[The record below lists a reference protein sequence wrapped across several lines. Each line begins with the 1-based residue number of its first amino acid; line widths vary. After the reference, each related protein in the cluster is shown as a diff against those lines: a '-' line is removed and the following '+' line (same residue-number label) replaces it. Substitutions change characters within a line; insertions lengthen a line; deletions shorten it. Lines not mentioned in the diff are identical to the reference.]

1 MTEMRRS
8 TLRLYGPF
16 IAVVLAQALF
26 VVALPSTAPDRATLN
41 VGAGGSTPQG
51 GNSQKP
57 GGAGSTASS
66 AGAGSSGAGASSSGA
81 VGSKNGDATNAADGA
96 TGSAGGTGPAPGD
109 ASHCAGPYQF
119 DVLLGHGP
127 PCQPVFAGDNGGAT
141 HLGVTADSVKVVYFS
156 PMQNEQANQ
165 ILGVKGLAVT
175 SDQQD
180 AAIAAYQ
187 DFINAHYELYGR
199 KLVIKHVTT
208 NCPASPPDYDKCT
221 AAAQKVVDEEHPFA
235 VIWPT
240 PTYADVFST
249 WANAG
254 VISIGGFGFDRS
266 YYTDF
271 RPFRYDLQMDGT
283 QSADFIAEY
292 YCKKLV
298 GKPPDHAGAVIHPSI
313 GSRNTPG
320 LVRRLAVVSPEIRAN
335 TLTSQ
340 RLIDEV
346 KACGGDVVDRP
357 FTYSSDITTATTQT
371 ESTIASLIQN
381 RVTTI
386 VCMCDVVAPIF
397 FTKGLTSQQYFP
409 EHVLPGMGLL
419 DYDIAA
425 QLYDQ
430 QQWTHAF
437 GPSQLGIPTGLD
449 DSDPGR
455 VWRAQGNS
463 GHPCGNNGCQLEWGY
478 LQLAAEGIQQAGPTL
493 NPLTFEQGLLY
504 NTAPVG
510 GAGHVPL
517 YRWGPDDYTGVDD
530 IKEVYWNPTATSAV
544 DGSTG
549 AYIAVGGDTRYQ
561 RGQLSAGLDPSIPVN
576 P

>member
-1 MTEMRRS
+1 MRRS
-8 TLRLYGPF
+8 TLRAYGPF
-16 IAVVLAQALF
+16 IAVVLVQALF
-26 VVALPSTAPDRATLN
+26 VVVLPSTAADRSTLSAGPGRSAAQGGGASPIADSATSTTNGNTTGANGPAGANN
-41 VGAGGSTPQG
+41 VGGG
-51 GNSQKP
+51 GNS
-57 GGAGSTASS
+57 ATSNV
-66 AGAGSSGAGASSSGA
+66 SGE
-81 VGSKNGDATNAADGA
+81 
-96 TGSAGGTGPAPGD
+96 PPPGD
-109 ASHCAGPYQF
+109 TSHCAGPYQF
-119 DVLLGHGP
+119 DVLLWHGP
-127 PCQPVFAGDNGGAT
+127 PCQPAFTGDNGGAT
-141 HLGVTADSVKVVYFS
+141 SPGVTADSIKIVYFS
-156 PMQNEQANQ
+156 PQQNEQANQ

-175 SDQQD
+175 TAEQD
-180 AAIAAYQ
+180 TAIAAYQ
-187 DFINAHYELYGR
+187 DFINSHYQLYGR
-199 KLVIKHVTT
+199 KIVIKHVTA

-221 AAAQKVVDEEHPFA
+221 AAAQKIVDEEHPFA

-283 QSADFIAEY
+283 QSADFVAEY

-320 LVRRLAVVSPEIRAN
+320 LARRLAVVSPEIRAN
-335 TLTSQ
+335 TLTAQ

-346 KACGGDVVDRP
+346 KACGGDVIDKP

-371 ESTIASLIQN
+371 ESTVASLISN

-430 QQWTHAF
+430 QQWVHAF
-437 GPSQLGIPTGLD
+437 GPSQLGMPTSLD
-449 DSDPGR
+449 DTDPGR
-455 VWRAQGNS
+455 VWRAQGNA

-478 LQLAAEGIQQAGPTL
+478 IQLAAEGIQQAGPNLT
-493 NPLTFEQGLLY
+493 PLTYEQGLLS
-504 NTAPVG
+504 NTPPVG
-510 GAGHVPL
+510 GAGKVPL
-517 YRWGPDDYTGVDD
+517 YKWAPDDYTGVDD
-530 IKEVYWNPTATSAV
+530 IKEVYWNPAATTPV

-549 AYIAVGGDTRYQ
+549 AYVVVGGDQRYQ
-561 RGQLSAGLDPSIPVN
+561 LGQLTAGLDPSIPVN

>member
-1 MTEMRRS
+1 M
-8 TLRLYGPF
+8 LRLYGPF
-16 IAVVLAQALF
+16 LAVVLVQALF
-26 VVALPSTAPDRATLN
+26 VVALPSTARDRPALRLGAESATSPSGD
-41 VGAGGSTPQG
+41 GAFSGSE
-51 GNSQKP
+51 
-57 GGAGSTASS
+57 S
-66 AGAGSSGAGASSSGA
+66 AGAGGPGGGSTTAGGSPTGGAGARVTSN
-81 VGSKNGDATNAADGA
+81 VG
-96 TGSAGGTGPAPGD
+96 GGHLPPGD
-109 ASHCAGPYQF
+109 VTHCAGPYQF
-119 DVLLGHGP
+119 DVLLWHGP
-127 PCQPVFAGDNGGAT
+127 PCQPVFGGDNGGAT
-141 HLGVTADSVKVVYFS
+141 YPGATADTVKVVYFS

-165 ILGVKGLAVT
+165 VLGVRGLAV
-175 SDQQD
+175 SVAEQD

-187 DFINAHYELYGR
+187 DFINTHYELYGR
-199 KLVIKHVTT
+199 KLVIKHVVAD
-208 NCPASPPDYDKCT
+208 CPASPPDYDKCT
-221 AAAQKVVDEEHPFA
+221 AAAQKVVDQEHPFA

-254 VISIGGFGFDRS
+254 VISIGGFAFDRR

-283 QSADFIAEY
+283 KSADFIAEY

-298 GKPPDHAGAVIHPSI
+298 GKAPDHGGAVIHPSI
-313 GSRNTPG
+313 GGRTTPG

-335 TLTSQ
+335 TLTAQ
-340 RLIDEV
+340 RVIDKV
-346 KACGGDVVDRP
+346 KSCGGDVVDKP

-371 ESTIASLIQN
+371 ESTIASLIQS

-397 FTKGLTSQQYFP
+397 FTKGLTSQQYYP
-409 EHVLPGMGLL
+409 EHVLPGLGLL

-437 GPSQLGIPTGLD
+437 GPSQLGRPTSLD
-449 DSDPGR
+449 DTDPGR
-455 VWRAQGNS
+455 VWRAQGKA

-478 LQLAAEGIQQAGPTL
+478 IQLAAEGIQQAGPNL
-493 NPLTFEQGLLY
+493 NPLRFEQGLLSK
-504 NTAPVG
+504 TPPVG
-510 GAGHVPL
+510 GAGRVPL
-517 YRWGPDDYTGVDD
+517 YKWAADDYTGVDD
-530 IKEVYWNPTATSAV
+530 IKEVYWDPTATSAV

-549 AYIAVGGDTRYQ
+549 AYVAVGGDKRYQ
-561 RGQLSAGLDPSIPVN
+561 LGQLTAGLDPSIPVH

>member
-1 MTEMRRS
+1 
-8 TLRLYGPF
+8 LYAPF
-16 IAVVLAQALF
+16 IAVVLIQALF
-26 VVALPSTAPDRATLN
+26 VVGLPSTAADRLSLN
-41 VGAGGSTPQG
+41 AGPRTG
-51 GNSQKP
+51 GPTANGVAS
-57 GGAGSTASS
+57 GAGSTAIGPSDVPG
-66 AGAGSSGAGASSSGA
+66 APAGDGGGAGNNAVSNVGGGGLPAG
-81 VGSKNGDATNAADGA
+81 DT
-96 TGSAGGTGPAPGD
+96 
-109 ASHCAGPYQF
+109 SHCAGAYQF
-119 DVLLGHGP
+119 DVFLWHGP

-141 HLGVTADSVKVVYFS
+141 TPGVTADAIKIVYFS
-156 PMQNEQANQ
+156 PQQNEQANQ

-175 SDQQD
+175 YEQQD
-180 AAIAAYQ
+180 TALAAYQ
-187 DFINAHYELYGR
+187 DFINSHYELYGR
-199 KLVIKHVTT
+199 KLTIKHVIA

-266 YYTDF
+266 YYTGF

-313 GSRNTPG
+313 GTRNAPG
-320 LVRRLAVVSPEIRAN
+320 LARRLAVVSPEIRAN
-335 TLTSQ
+335 TITSQ

-346 KACGGDVVDRP
+346 KACGGDVVDTP

-371 ESTIASLIQN
+371 ESTIASLI
-381 RVTTI
+381 RSRATTI

-430 QQWTHAF
+430 QQWVHAF
-437 GPSQLGIPTGLD
+437 GPSQLEIPTSLD
-449 DSDPGR
+449 DSNPGR

-463 GHPCGNNGCQLEWGY
+463 GHPCGNNDCALEWAY
-478 LQLAAEGIQQAGPTL
+478 IQVAAEGIQQAGANL
-493 NPLTFEQGLLY
+493 NPLSFEQGLLY
-504 NTAPVG
+504 DTAPVG
-510 GAGHVPL
+510 GSGHVPL

-530 IKEVYWNPTATSAV
+530 IKEVYWDPAATSAV

-549 AYIAVGGDTRYQ
+549 AYVVVGGDKRYQ
-561 RGQLSAGLDPSIPVN
+561 LGQLTSGLDPSIPVN